1 MNGKWT
7 LIATWP
13 FSDRPVREGA
23 AMLGQGIEAES
34 VEEAVAVA
42 VEEDAAVESVGFG
55 GWPNIHGE
63 MSLDAAMMRGR
74 DLAMGSVLGLEGFR
88 NPVKV
93 ARLVMN
99 KCRHHVLIDRGAAD
113 FADSM
118 GCERADMLSPAAR
131 VRWLDKLEEW
141 KANGADVPN
150 HDTVG
155 VLVLDRND
163 EIVVAMSTSGQALK
177 MRGRVGD
184 SALIGSGFY
193 ADNEV
198 GAAAATGFGEDIM
211 RGCLCFDAV
220 ERMRRGTPPK
230 TAAEEA
236 VQNLHHRLAGGGEV
250 HNMALICMDRNG
262 QVGGAANHRGFF
274 YATASDDRKPGL
286 VEVESCITPPVPI
299 SF

>member
-34 VEEAVAVA
+34 VAEAVAVA
-42 VEEDAAVESVGFG
+42 VEEDSSVESVGFG

-99 KCRHHVLIDRGAAD
+99 RCRHHVLIDRGAAE
-113 FADSM
+113 FADSF

-163 EIVVAMSTSGQALK
+163 DIVVAMSTSGQALK

-193 ADNEV
+193 ADNAV

-236 VQNLHHRLAGGGEV
+236 VRNLHLRLAEHGEV
-250 HNMALICMDRNG
+250 HNMAMICMDRNG
-262 QVGGAANHRGFF
+262 QVGGAANHWGFF

>member
-1 MNGKWT
+1 MNGKWA
-7 LIATWP
+7 LISTWP
-13 FSDRPVREGA
+13 FSERPVRDGA
-23 AMLGQGIEAES
+23 AMLRQGIDAES
-34 VEEAVAVA
+34 VAEAVASA
-42 VEEDAAVESVGFG
+42 VEDDAKVESVGYG

-63 MSLDAAMMRGR
+63 MSLDGAMMRGR

-88 NPVKV
+88 SPVRV

-99 KCRHHVLIDRGAAD
+99 QCRHHVLIDRGAAE
-113 FADSM
+113 FADSF
-118 GCERADMLSPAAR
+118 GCERADMLSPEAR

-141 KANGADVPN
+141 KAQGTDVPN

-155 VLVLDRND
+155 VLVLDRSD
-163 EIVVAMSTSGQALK
+163 DIVVAMSTSGQALK

-184 SALIGSGFY
+184 SALVGSGFY
-193 ADNEV
+193 ADNAV

-230 TAAEEA
+230 LAAEEA
-236 VQNLHHRLAGGGEV
+236 VQNLHARLAGHGEV
-250 HNMALICMDRNG
+250 HNMALICLDRNG

-274 YATASDDRKPGL
+274 YATASDDRKPAL
-286 VEVESCITPPVPI
+286 VEVESCVTPPVPI

>member
-1 MNGKWT
+1 MAGKWT

-13 FSDRPVREGA
+13 FSDRPVRNGA
-23 AMLGQGIEAES
+23 EMLRQGIEAES
-34 VEEAVAVA
+34 VAEAVAA
-42 VEEDAAVESVGFG
+42 EVEDDARVDSVGYG
-55 GWPNIHGE
+55 GWPNVHGE

-88 NPVKV
+88 SPVKV

-99 KCRHHVLIDRGAAD
+99 RCRHHVLIDRGAAE
-113 FADSM
+113 FADSF
-118 GCERADMLSPAAR
+118 GCERAEMLSPEAR
-131 VRWLDKLEEW
+131 IRWLEKLEED
-141 KANGADVPN
+141 KAHDSGVPN

-163 EIVVAMSTSGQALK
+163 DIVVAISTSGQALK

-220 ERMRRGTPPK
+220 ERMRRGASPK
-230 TAAEEA
+230 AAAEEA
-236 VQNLHHRLAGGGEV
+236 VRNLHHRLAEGGEV
-250 HNMALICMDRNG
+250 HNMAMICMDRNG
-262 QVGGAANHRGFF
+262 QVGGGANHRGFF
-274 YATASDDRKPGL
+274 YATASDDHKPGL
-286 VEVESCITPPVPI
+286 VEVESCVTPPVPM

>member
-1 MNGKWT
+1 
-7 LIATWP
+7 
-13 FSDRPVREGA
+13 
-23 AMLGQGIEAES
+23 MLGQGIEAES
-34 VEEAVAVA
+34 VAEAVAVA

-141 KANGADVPN
+141 KANGTDVPN

-236 VQNLHHRLAGGGEV
+236 VQNLHHRLAGGGGEV